1 MHVVFAVP
9 RRQVDVYETLVS
21 FIDGSTVGVLTD
33 SSSNVVELIRDN
45 YEVVQP
51 AFGFNSL
58 SRLSISS
65 RIDHFI
71 GIRKNSSRE
80 KNNKNNKKSCFLSQI
95 RISWLFLY
103 TVGYFPSFL

>member
-80 KNNKNNKKSCFLSQI
+80 KITKITKSRVSSPKFVFHGFFVYGG
-95 RISWLFLY
+95 LF
-103 TVGYFPSFL
+103 S